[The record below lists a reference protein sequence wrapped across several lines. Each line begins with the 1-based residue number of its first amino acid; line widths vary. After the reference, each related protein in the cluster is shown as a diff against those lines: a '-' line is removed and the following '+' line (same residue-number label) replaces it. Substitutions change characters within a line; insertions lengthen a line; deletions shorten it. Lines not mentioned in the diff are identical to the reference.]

1 MMNPFLKPFACHW
14 TILENLRVRKA
25 GDVRLKA
32 TRSVFIYVAPCKFK
46 QIISQ
51 IDNRVNF
58 RRKKTSE

>member
-32 TRSVFIYVAPCKFK
+32 TRSVFIYVAPCKFEK
-46 QIISQ
+46 DFHIELC
-51 IDNRVNF
+51 VNF
-58 RRKKTSE
+58 RRKKIS